1 MNITKSII
9 DYTNN
14 LFSKLYNNNKIY
26 FLIFEFK
33 VMVPI
38 QIQNIQEKEKQM
50 ELNSKIVEL
59 EATILDLRENLKEK
73 DSVIDSKTKAV
84 TLMSADLSRKGKT
97 TLDTLEDTKDEM
109 RMMQENFILIE
120 MSLKNKNAS
129 LLEQLQERDNKI
141 SDLEYT
147 VNR

>member
-1 MNITKSII
+1 
-9 DYTNN
+9 
-14 LFSKLYNNNKIY
+14 
-26 FLIFEFK
+26 
-33 VMVPI
+33 MVPI
-38 QIQNIQEKEKQM
+38 QIQNIQEKEKQIM
-50 ELNSKIVEL
+50 ELNNKIVEL
-59 EATILDLRENLKEK
+59 EATILDLQENLKEK

-120 MSLKNKNAS
+120 MSLKNKNAN
-129 LLEQLQERDNKI
+129 LLEQLQERDNRI